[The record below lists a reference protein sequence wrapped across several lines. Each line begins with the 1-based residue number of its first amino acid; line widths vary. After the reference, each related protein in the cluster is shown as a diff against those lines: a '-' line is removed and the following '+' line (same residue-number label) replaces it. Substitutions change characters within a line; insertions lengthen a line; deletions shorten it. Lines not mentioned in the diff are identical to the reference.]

1 MELVEDMASKSGD
14 YPAKL
19 ETLSNAVASYEEI
32 LLPHLKE
39 EEDFGLLLT
48 RAYFT
53 HDEIGKIVE
62 KIMAKAPPV
71 EIGSIVYYMGV
82 EKYRKEFMRRE
93 GIPFFVWYLAFKKMY
108 GAFLQQFTM
117 QYNAIKLGK
126 PPPTHHTGGLFTSVF
141 KR

>member
-1 MELVEDMASKSGD
+1 MEVVEDLASKGGD
-14 YPAKL
+14 YQAKL

-53 HDEIGKIVE
+53 HAEISKIVE
-62 KIMAKAPPV
+62 KIMEKAPPV
-71 EIGSIVYYMGV
+71 EMGSIINYMGV
-82 EKYRKEFMRRE
+82 EKFRKEFMRRE
-93 GIPFFVWYLAFKKMY
+93 GIPFFVWYLAFKKMH

-117 QYNAIKLGK
+117 QYNAIKAGK
-126 PPPTHHTGGLFTSVF
+126 PPPTHHTAGLFARF
-141 KR
+141 FRG

>member
-1 MELVEDMASKSGD
+1 MCNLNCD
-14 YPAKL
+14 YEAKL

-53 HDEIGKIVE
+53 HGEIGKIVE

-71 EIGSIVYYMGV
+71 EIGSIIYYMGV

-93 GIPFFVWYLAFKKMY
+93 GIPFFVWYLALKKMY
-108 GAFLQQFTM
+108 GSFLYEFTM
-117 QYNAIKLGK
+117 QYESIKAGK
-126 PPPTHHTGGLFTSVF
+126 PLAKRHAGLFGSLL
-141 KR
+141 RG